1 MRSSCMVFCCLAS
14 IVTVDKNTEYTREN
28 GIDFMGIVSLILTIE
43 EVLNIELDGVLAEL
57 RMCKNV
63 SDLVAVINELY
74 EED

>member
-1 MRSSCMVFCCLAS
+1 
-14 IVTVDKNTEYTREN
+14 
-28 GIDFMGIVSLILTIE
+28 MGIVSLILTIE